1 MTNRRNFIKQSLAA
15 AGATVIPSAAFAAAA
30 QEDKSKPKYNLP
42 YKNTYLK
49 EPLVTENE
57 YRIASP
63 ETLPVRSFAEAK
75 KRGLVFQK
83 VIPCAHGIPPAPAG

>member
-75 KRGLVFQK
+75 KILPQPIWKGHDK
-83 VIPCAHGIPPAPAG
+83 EIEMY